1 MRGLLRPAPTLTGT
15 EGAELK
21 DKYKQMC
28 CMLPRQLTEKPDLVR
43 QSVVSK
49 K

>member
-21 DKYKQMC
+21 DKNK
-28 CMLPRQLTEKPDLVR
+28 PNVPHATTATQLRNLTW
-43 QSVVSK
+43 
-49 K
+49 